1 MVDGDSNKV
10 IARKIDITEAT
21 VKVHVKAILRKIR
34 VHNRTQAA
42 IWAMNNGVSLWPG
55 SRCPPTIVDVS
66 SPPALVPDSATEQV
80 QSPSSEL
87 LGNRASVASVTD
99 IRIARKK
106 SKPHDRAV
114 GS

>member
-1 MVDGDSNKV
+1 V

-42 IWAMNNGVSLWPG
+42 IWAMNNGVSLWSGPPA
-55 SRCPPTIVDVS
+55 PPTIVDVS
-66 SPPALVPDSATEQV
+66 SSPVLAPDSATEQV
-80 QSPSSEL
+80 QSPSAQPR
-87 LGNRASVASVTD
+87 GNRASVACVTD
-99 IRIARKK
+99 ISIARKN
-106 SKPHDRAV
+106 SNPRDSAV